1 MKFEIGSKTYQF
13 GRVKAEAKS
22 KPGQVAAKDSVII
35 SQLAKEAVD
44 RARAEIK
51 KWRDAMTA
59 IDDPDNPRWALL
71 QDLLDNLSTDGH
83 LMACIQIRKAATLS
97 SRFYVKDKITGK
109 EQDEKTALFMTEW
122 FHTLLDQLL
131 DSVTK
136 AYTVVELSDPAVM
149 GWTMWPRRN
158 VCPQKHRLYFEAFG
172 DKHIV
177 YTDPAFTKNVL
188 ELRSSHQF
196 GILNDIVPQLIW
208 KRNAQQAWAD
218 FTERFGIPLVSATT
232 NKSDKK
238 ELDRI
243 QTMLDALGQSATALL
258 PEGTT
263 ITIHDQSTKGDP
275 YKIFQEQIKTSNE
288 EVSKR
293 ILGGTMITDNG
304 AARSQSEIHERTL
317 DQKIAESDRRM
328 IEFFVNGRLMPLL
341 RQWGFSFADNDQFIF
356 DRSEELNL
364 SDHWKIVNEASQ
376 TYEMDQEWVSNR
388 FNLQIVGRK
397 KQAEPEKVDNNKKG
411 LSSNFQ

>member
-1 MKFEIGSKTYQF
+1 MKFEIGSKIYQF
-13 GRVKAEAKS
+13 GRVKAEAKP
-22 KPGQVAAKDSVII
+22 KPGQLAAKDSVII
-35 SQLAKEAVD
+35 SMLAKEAID

-51 KWRDAMTA
+51 KWRSAINA
-59 IDDPDNPRWALL
+59 IDDPENPRWALL
-71 QDLLDNLSTDGH
+71 QDLLENLSTDGH

-109 EQDEKTALFMTEW
+109 EQEEKTALFMTEW

-131 DSVTK
+131 DSIFK

-149 GWTMWPRRN
+149 CWTLWPRRN

-172 DKHIV
+172 DQHIV
-177 YTDPAFTKNVL
+177 YNDPAFSRNVL

-243 QTMLDALGQSATALL
+243 QGMLDALGQSATALL

-304 AARSQSEIHERTL
+304 SARSQSEVHERTL

-328 IEFFVNGRLMPLL
+328 IEFFVNGKLIPLL
-341 RQWGFSFADNDQFIF
+341 RVWGYPFSDNDQFVF

-364 SDHWKIVNEASQ
+364 SDHWKIVYEASE
-376 TYEMDQEWVSNR
+376 TYELDQEWVSNR
-388 FNLQIVGRK
+388 FNLQIVGPK
-397 KQAEPEKVDNNKKG
+397 IQPEAQPPLNPKKG
-411 LSSNFQ
+411 LSANFQ

>member
-1 MKFEIGSKTYQF
+1 MKFQIGSKIFQL
-13 GRVKAEAKS
+13 GVVKA
-22 KPGQVAAKDSVII
+22 AALKNTGMAPKDSVII

-51 KWRDAMTA
+51 KWRSAINA
-59 IDDPDNPRWALL
+59 IDDPENPRWALL

-97 SRFYVKDKITGK
+97 SRFYVKDKITGE
-109 EQDEKTALFMTEW
+109 EQEEKTLLFMAEW
-122 FHTLLDQLL
+122 FHNMLDQLL
-131 DSVTK
+131 DSVFK
-136 AYTVVELSDPAVM
+136 AYTVVELSDPALN

-158 VCPQKHRLYFEAFG
+158 ICPELHRLYFEALG

-177 YTDPAFTKNVL
+177 YTDPAFSKNVL
-188 ELRSSHQF
+188 ELRCPHQF

-243 QTMLDALGQSATALL
+243 QVMLDALGQSATALL

-288 EVSKR
+288 EISKR

-304 AARSQSEIHERTL
+304 SARSQSEVHERTL
-317 DQKIAESDRRM
+317 DRKVAEADRRM
-328 IEFFVNGRLMPLL
+328 IEFFVNGKLMPLL
-341 RQWGFSFADNDQFIF
+341 RQWGFPFSDTDQFVF

-364 SDHWKIVNEASQ
+364 SDHWKIVYDA
-376 TYEMDQEWVSNR
+376 TDIYEMDQEWVSNR
-388 FNLQIVGRK
+388 FNLQIVGPK
-397 KQAEPEKVDNNKKG
+397 KQPEAQPAANSKKG
-411 LSSNFQ
+411 LSANFQ

>member
-1 MKFEIGSKTYQF
+1 MKFEIGTKVYQF
-13 GRVKAEAKS
+13 GRVSAEAKS

-44 RARAEIK
+44 RSRSEIK
-51 KWRDAMTA
+51 KWRQAMAA
-59 IDDPDNPRWALL
+59 IDDPENPRWALL
-71 QDLLDNLSTDGH
+71 QDLLENLSTDGH
-83 LMACIQIRKAATLS
+83 LMACIQIRKSATLAN
-97 SRFYVKDKITGK
+97 RFYIKDRTTGK
-109 EQDEKTALFMTEW
+109 EQPEKTNLLMAEW
-122 FHTLLDQLL
+122 FHSIMDQLL
-131 DSVTK
+131 DSIFK
-136 AYTVVELSDPAVM
+136 GYTVIELADPTANSWV
-149 GWTMWPRRN
+149 MWPRRN
-158 VCPQKHRLYFEAFG
+158 ICPQLQRLYFEVFG

-177 YTDPAFTKNVL
+177 YTDPAFLKNVL
-188 ELRSSHQF
+188 ELRSSYPF

-243 QTMLDALGQSATALL
+243 QAMLNALGQSATALL

-275 YKIFQEQIKTSNE
+275 YKIFQEQIRTSND

-304 AARSQSEIHERTL
+304 SSRSQSEVQERTL
-317 DQKIAESDRRM
+317 DYKIAESDRRL
-328 IEFFVNGRLMPLL
+328 IEFFVNGKLIPLL
-341 RQWGFSFADNDQFIF
+341 RQWGFSFSDNDQFIF

-364 SDHWKIVNEASQ
+364 SDHWKIVNEASL

-388 FNLQIVGRK
+388 FNLQIVGLK
-397 KQAEPEKVDNNKKG
+397 KQTAPEPPTGKKG
-411 LSSNFQ
+411 IAANFQ